1 MENIIASSSAS
12 PLEWKNNLLL
22 LLDQRKLPDEVLYL
36 TLNNALEV
44 SRAIRDMVVR
54 GAPAIGVTAA
64 YGVALAAIEHEPKQ
78 AIDALIS
85 DMHLIAQA
93 RPTAI
98 NLNWAVERMKKHLC
112 SDRIVAKNFIEEAK
126 QIHQQAINDDAK
138 MATLG
143 ASLLDGGGVLTHCNA
158 GALATCGVGTALG
171 VIRAGIQ
178 ADKISRVF
186 ADETRPWLQ
195 GARLTAWELIQDGID
210 TTLICEG
217 AAASLMQQGKI
228 NWVIVGAD
236 RVAANGD
243 VANKIGT
250 YALAILAKYHGVR
263 FMVVA
268 PWSTI
273 DLSVPEGGAIPIE
286 QRDKEEIF
294 SIKGKRIAAQ
304 KANGW
309 NPVFDITPANLITAL
324 VTETGVILQPNREKI
339 LAAKAEEY

>member
-12 PLEWKNNLLL
+12 PLKWKNNLLL
-22 LLDQRKLPDEVLYL
+22 LLDQRKLPDEVVYISLS
-36 TLNNALEV
+36 NAAQV
-44 SRAIRDMVVR
+44 SEAIHDMVVR

-93 RPTAI
+93 RPTAV

-112 SDRIVAKNFIEEAK
+112 SDKIVAQNFIAEAK
-126 QIHQQAINDDAK
+126 QIHQQAIDDDAK
-138 MATLG
+138 MAELG
-143 ASLLDGGGVLTHCNA
+143 ASLLECGGVLTHCNA

-178 ADKISRVF
+178 ADKITRVY

-217 AAASLMQQGKI
+217 AAASLMQQGKVD
-228 NWVIVGAD
+228 WVIVGAD

-250 YALAILAKYHGVR
+250 YSLAILAKFHGVK

-273 DLSVPEGGAIPIE
+273 DLSVQKGEDIPIE
-286 QRDKEEIF
+286 QRDKDEIF
-294 SIKGKRIAAQ
+294 SVKGKRIAAK

-324 VTETGVILQPNREKI
+324 VTETGIILQPDREKI
-339 LAAKAEEY
+339 TAASQQ